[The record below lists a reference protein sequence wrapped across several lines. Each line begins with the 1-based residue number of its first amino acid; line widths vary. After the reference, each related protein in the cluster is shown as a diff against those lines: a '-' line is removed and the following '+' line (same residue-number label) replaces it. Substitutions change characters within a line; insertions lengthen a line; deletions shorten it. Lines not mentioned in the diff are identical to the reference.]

1 MVARPAQRACGRR
14 DRLSGHT
21 SARAPPIECDLQ
33 RSVAPFSQHYLA
45 WSHEFMIATVPHADR
60 CVARAVLRQ
69 EVLEEDVAEDVETGL
84 AAPSQGQMRYWR
96 SGRIPNVRYSSGAQP
111 LS

>member
-1 MVARPAQRACGRR
+1 M
-14 DRLSGHT
+14 
-21 SARAPPIECDLQ
+21 
-33 RSVAPFSQHYLA
+33 
-45 WSHEFMIATVPHADR
+45 
-60 CVARAVLRQ
+60 ARAVLRQ